1 MQFYR
6 LTYVSGTCAA
16 SIFTVDTEMV
26 RERMVSYKSGLR
38 GLSTFRT
45 VEVVIDFGP
54 GCKYSETVKFRQ
66 SGC

>member
-1 MQFYR
+1 MRFDR

-16 SIFTVDTEMV
+16 SIFMVDTEMV
-26 RERMVSYKSGLR
+26 RERMVSYKSGLH

-45 VEVVIDFGP
+45 MEVMMDFGP
-54 GCKYSETVKFRQ
+54 GCKNCETVKLRQ